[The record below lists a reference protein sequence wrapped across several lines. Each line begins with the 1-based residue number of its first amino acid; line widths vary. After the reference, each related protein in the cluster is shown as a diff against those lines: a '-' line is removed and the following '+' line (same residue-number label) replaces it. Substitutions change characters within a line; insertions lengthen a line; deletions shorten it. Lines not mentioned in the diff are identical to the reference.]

1 MAHHGRDG
9 GQVRPFIQKKHCEAM
24 PPRVR
29 VQVGHFGA
37 DQLLV
42 QLELLVRSQFRRGY
56 IDAEDY
62 ALAMDDITHVRRQI
76 AGHKNELARLRRG
89 EVGNGNVR
97 NDG

>member
-1 MAHHGRDG
+1 MCQGAFHEKAPEPHEVIRA
-9 GQVRPFIQKKHCEAM
+9 I
-24 PPRVR
+24 
-29 VQVGHFGA
+29 GA